1 MDWDEIGAENLRVD
15 AIIDSLRQIDA
26 TESGVES
33 LAAAQAGAT
42 WPDGGT
48 SMVTTRNVAN

>member
-1 MDWDEIGAENLRVD
+1 MDKDLQNENLRVD
-15 AIIDSLRQIDA
+15 AIVDSLRAIDA
-26 TESGVES
+26 TVDGEES

-48 SMVTTRNVAN
+48 SMRTTI